1 MDQSAITAEV
11 LLPCGCLFS
20 ADEDEIVSHCPRH
33 VCNAAMRFAEQ
44 DAKRCPFCG
53 SLKTVLSPAGLH
65 RDCVECECRF
75 PRAQQ

>member
-1 MDQSAITAEV
+1 MTMPAE
-11 LLPCGCLFS
+11 LQMHCGCIFS
-20 ADEDEIVSHCPRH
+20 EDEIVSHCPRH

-65 RDCVECECRF
+65 RDCGECECRF
-75 PRAQQ
+75 PIANREQ